1 MCTFK
6 QEALLIFTHPVW
18 MLDPNIFL
26 WRYTIAFGQLLPLT
40 CESPGRPSEVGDC
53 DTRWQKS
60 STDKEQGVLGWWHEW
75 GIPGFHGLFYLH
87 ASLTRKKHKNYN
99 QTTPFFH
106 CSTSSDLT
114 NHTEQ
119 KSSFGK
125 MRHTLAYTHFKTTTQ
140 TSVINCLK
148 DINK

>member
-1 MCTFK
+1 MHIQTGDSPYIHTPSVNAWSKYISMKIHHCLWS
-6 QEALLIFTHPVW
+6 ALAF
-18 MLDPNIFL
+18 DL
-26 WRYTIAFGQLLPLT
+26 WKPWQTIRSWRLWHEMA
-40 CESPGRPSEVGDC
+40 
-53 DTRWQKS
+53 KS

-99 QTTPFFH
+99 QTTPFFQ

-114 NHTEQ
+114 NQSHRTKKAVLE
-119 KSSFGK
+119 KWGI
-125 MRHTLAYTHFKTTTQ
+125 HTLQNTTQ